1 MSPETEHG
9 NCERAFFW
17 KFWTFLENLLKI
29 WILEIFRKIR
39 ENMNFFYYVLKI
51 SHFYLVD
58 IMAPIKE

>member
-1 MSPETEHG
+1 MEIAS
-9 NCERAFFW
+9 ERFFW